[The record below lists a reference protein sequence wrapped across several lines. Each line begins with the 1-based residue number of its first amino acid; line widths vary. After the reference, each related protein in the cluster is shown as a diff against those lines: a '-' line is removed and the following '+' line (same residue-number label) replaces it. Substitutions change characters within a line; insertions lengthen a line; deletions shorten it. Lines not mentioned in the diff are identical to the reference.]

1 MPGVELRR
9 QVWPYLL
16 EHYRFDMSPAERDEK
31 DRGAHMR
38 YEDAISEW
46 YERSLSVLTYPC
58 LIGLSQMEHSTT
70 LLKLSVR
77 VR

>member
-16 EHYRFDMSPAERDEK
+16 EHYRFDMSSAERDEK
-31 DRGAHMR
+31 DRGARMR

-46 YERSLSVLTYPC
+46 YETSLSLTRF
-58 LIGLSQMEHSTT
+58 LVGWSQMEHSIE
-70 LLKLSVR
+70 LMSKK
-77 VR
+77 